1 MLKYILFTLSFLFA
15 NSELNAWID
24 KELLYRSGKKSFEE
38 LKFEDASNFYFLLLD
53 QAPFLTPNQKIRYG
67 SSALEML
74 TPTHQWSSIFT
85 VLDQCTA
92 TLPEYE
98 IQSRDDSLIL
108 GTFLFRIGE
117 IAGEYGIPSRNIPIR
132 QKGID
137 FLLEALNYL
146 PAGDPTQVYAL
157 VQSGHLK
164 RLMLDRNGAYQD
176 FSRAKKLV
184 KSPISKANMRVHQGL
199 GVYFH
204 AKARDDI
211 YSLTRAREHI
221 DSARVIADLIDNE
234 EPKDVYKQGY
244 YSADLSDKIMGN
256 QTLAKLQLLEIDEY
270 AQKYPYRDHF
280 LFLCESRLGLLC
292 YNEGQYVKAIGFD
305 TKAFN
310 VMDPACYKPV
320 RLVSRLLDIGTG
332 YSSISEYDK
341 SLVYQYH
348 ALDILREKE
357 DENTNT
363 YLTYAARANN
373 NIASSLPDSIKSQ
386 IVHLEKA
393 MHLLQ
398 EIPNYEEDE
407 GTVLDITSIQANLG
421 YCYANVQKDLTVSNQ
436 YYSQVIASLRNYTP
450 NSPSIAK
457 YHAALA
463 LNYVETDQ
471 QEAIRQIRIAENF
484 NYGKDPDKISVAEAY
499 IGIGDAHLQLR
510 EFDRSIKYFR
520 KGLEALVADSIALA
534 DELPPVEEI
543 LERNLGLSALQGIGI
558 ALQNMGI
565 QRASPEIMQKS
576 YLTFQKAIEM
586 SHMLRQQQTA
596 QISQVS
602 LANRTRNLYESS
614 IGIAIELNKS
624 FPEAGYLAQAFALAE
639 QSRGLVLLAAI
650 SSSDAAESAGVPDSI
665 LLHQKELQIRYDSL
679 KRKKTKTRDR
689 HEIEEVNAKMIHINE
704 EQDRITTFLK
714 TNYEEFYLQ
723 VYETATTPIE
733 IIQEDLATRNAG
745 MVEFFYGDS
754 ILFTFALTPDTLIVQ
769 QERIT
774 PEFTTRL
781 GYIQETQVDQIL
793 EEWGD
798 RYWKDGWS
806 VYNSLLGDLGI
817 DLPANLLIIPD
828 GRLNYLSF
836 DALIS
841 EPFNKELT
849 NTGYHEL
856 PYLLFQKVISYDYS
870 YTIRKRRH
878 PYEFTEPVSLLAMA
892 PSFDHDSTLPSLPK
906 SEENIEKLG
915 HEYRFASTLVGEMAD
930 INSFRTEASKHTIV
944 DLATHGEMDPV
955 NSADCRLHFYPD
967 SSGNGMLHLGE
978 IYNLNLNIR
987 MAILEACESG
997 LGPDAR
1003 GEGVMSL
1010 ARGFSYAGCRTI
1022 VTSLWNVAEA
1032 DITTEIFDQFYHH
1045 LSEGTSV
1052 DSALTLAKRD
1062 FLLENRKSPG
1072 HLAHFYKP
1080 FFWSEMI
1087 VIGDTSPIPIEKI
1100 SQNQT
1105 NTIIYAALII
1115 IGLVIISLVALKV
1128 RKRKNISE

>member
-38 LKFEDASNFYFLLLD
+38 LRFEDATNFYFLLLD
-53 QAPFLTPNQKIRYG
+53 QAPFLTPNEKIRYG

-85 VLDQCTA
+85 VLDHCTA
-92 TLPEYE
+92 ALPEYE
-98 IQSRDDSLIL
+98 IQSKDDSLVL

-137 FLLEALNYL
+137 FLANALSYL
-146 PAGDPTQVYAL
+146 PPDDPIQVYAL

-164 RLMLDRNGAYQD
+164 RLMQDRDGAYQD

-184 KSPISKANMRVHQGL
+184 KTPISKANMRVHQGL
-199 GVYFH
+199 GVFFH
-204 AKARDDI
+204 AKARNDI

-221 DSARVIADLIDNE
+221 DSAKVIAELIDNE

-244 YSADLSDKIMGN
+244 YSADLSGKIMGN
-256 QTLAKLQLLEIDEY
+256 HTLAKIQLLEIDEY
-270 AQKYPYRDHF
+270 AKNYPYKDHF
-280 LFLCESRLGLLC
+280 LYLCESKLGLLC
-292 YNEGQYVKAIGFD
+292 YREGQYVKAIGYD

-310 VMDPACYKPV
+310 GMDPACYKPD
-320 RLVSRLLDIGTG
+320 RLVSKLLDIGTG
-332 YSSISEYDK
+332 YYAISEFDK
-341 SLVYQYH
+341 SLIYQYH
-348 ALDILREKE
+348 ALDFLREKE
-357 DENTNT
+357 DENTDT
-363 YLTYAARANN
+363 YLKYAARANN
-373 NIASSLPDSIKSQ
+373 NIASSLPDSTKSQ

-398 EIPNYEEDE
+398 EIPNFEDDEEI
-407 GTVLDITSIQANLG
+407 VLNIASIQANLG
-421 YCYANVQKDLTVSNQ
+421 YCYAYAQDDLGISNQ
-436 YYSQVIASLRNYTP
+436 HYTQVISTLENHSP
-450 NSPSIAK
+450 SSPSIAK

-463 LNYVETDQ
+463 LNFIETDH

-484 NYGKDPDKISVAEAY
+484 NYGKDPDKVSVAEAY
-499 IGIGDAHLQLR
+499 IGIGDAFLQLG
-510 EFDRSIKYFR
+510 EFDPSIKYFR
-520 KGLEALVADSIALA
+520 KGLDALVADSISLA
-534 DELPPVEEI
+534 GELPPVEEI
-543 LERNLGLSALQGIGI
+543 IERNLGLSALQGIGI

-565 QRASPEIMQKS
+565 QNSSPEIMQKS

-614 IGIAIELNKS
+614 IGIAIDLHKNY
-624 FPEAGYLAQAFALAE
+624 PEAGYLAEAFALAE

-650 SSSDAAESAGVPDSI
+650 SSNDAAESAGVPDSI

-679 KRKKTKTRDR
+679 QRKKAKTKDLR
-689 HEIEEVNAKMIHINE
+689 EIEEMNAKMIHINE
-704 EQDRITTFLK
+704 EQDRITNFLQ

-733 IIQEDLATRNAG
+733 TIQEDLATRNAG
-745 MVEFFYGDS
+745 MIEFFYGDS

-774 PEFTTRL
+774 PDFTNRL

-798 RYWKDGWS
+798 RYWKDGWF
-806 VYNSLLGDLGI
+806 VYNALLGDLGI

-841 EPFNKELT
+841 EPFNSEFT

-878 PYEFTEPVSLLAMA
+878 PYEFTESVSLLAMA
-892 PSFDHDSTLPSLPK
+892 PSFEHDSTLPSLPK

-915 HEYRFASTLVGEMAD
+915 HEYRYASTLVGEMAD

-978 IYNLNLNIR
+978 IYNLNLDIR
-987 MAILEACESG
+987 MAVLEACESG

-1032 DITTEIFDQFYHH
+1032 DITTEIFNRFYHH
-1045 LSEGTSV
+1045 LSEKTSV

-1072 HLAHFYKP
+1072 HLAHYYKP

-1087 VIGDTSPIPIEKI
+1087 VIGDTSPIPIEKV
-1100 SQNQT
+1100 SKNQPNSIT
-1105 NTIIYAALII
+1105 YAVGAFILLITIAFIAFRL
-1115 IGLVIISLVALKV
+1115 
-1128 RKRKNISE
+1128 RKRKNTSE